1 VQGAALAT
9 IISQAISSIWVL
21 SFLSGKKT
29 YLKLQRKN
37 MRIDGKLV
45 FPCVA
50 LGLSAFIMQGSESVI
65 SVCFNS
71 SLLEYGGDIAVGAMT
86 ILTSVMQF
94 AMLPMQGFAQGAQPI
109 SSYNYGAKNTD
120 RVKKTFKL
128 LLIICVGYSFVIWG
142 AIMLFPQV
150 FAGIFTPDIELIDF
164 TANALKIYC
173 GVLCIFGIQ
182 IACQMTFVSTGNAI
196 CSIIVAIVRKFVLL
210 LPFIYLI
217 PHLVQ
222 NKTMGVYMAE
232 PVADIIAVT
241 FTAILFA
248 VQFKK
253 SLKKLD
259 KESVQ

>member
-1 VQGAALAT
+1 
-9 IISQAISSIWVL
+9 
-21 SFLSGKKT
+21 
-29 YLKLQRKN
+29 
-37 MRIDGKLV
+37 M
-45 FPCVA
+45 
-50 LGLSAFIMQGSESVI
+50 
-65 SVCFNS
+65 
-71 SLLEYGGDIAVGAMT
+71 
-86 ILTSVMQF
+86 
-94 AMLPMQGFAQGAQPI
+94 
-109 SSYNYGAKNTD
+109 
-120 RVKKTFKL
+120 KTFQL

-150 FAGIFTPDIELIDF
+150 FAGIFTPDKKLIDF

-173 GVLCIFGIQ
+173 GVMCIFGIQ

-217 PHLVQ
+217 PHLVP

-259 KESVQ
+259 KESLQ

>member
-1 VQGAALAT
+1 VH
-9 IISQAISSIWVL
+9 
-21 SFLSGKKT
+21 F
-29 YLKLQRKN
+29 R
-37 MRIDGKLV
+37 
-45 FPCVA
+45 
-50 LGLSAFIMQGSESVI
+50 
-65 SVCFNS
+65 
-71 SLLEYGGDIAVGAMT
+71 
-86 ILTSVMQF
+86 
-94 AMLPMQGFAQGAQPI
+94 
-109 SSYNYGAKNTD
+109 
-120 RVKKTFKL
+120 
-128 LLIICVGYSFVIWG
+128 
-142 AIMLFPQV
+142 
-150 FAGIFTPDIELIDF
+150 
-164 TANALKIYC
+164 
-173 GVLCIFGIQ
+173 IQ

-241 FTAILFA
+241 FTAILFT